1 MSYSMLRRLLDRG
14 EKDEIVHT
22 DSHVVATILEL
33 TVLLAE
39 GTGLAE
45 EVNEAVSTRSLL
57 QVVLTPQL

>member
-1 MSYSMLRRLLDRG
+1 MLRRLLDRG